1 MQWLAGCAAFVC
13 LSTLA
18 SPAAGAGAPA
28 GFGPAF
34 KVKGLRPM
42 FSGETPTAAAWNGK
56 LILSASA
63 PGEFNGLWIT
73 DGTEAGTRLLRANMV
88 VLPGTYH
95 GDPAFV
101 PFDGALYFAAREW
114 SPETHSTASGLELW
128 RTDGTPE
135 GTRMVADV
143 NPGPADAMPS
153 ELTVA
158 RGKLYFV
165 AGYGGT
171 GTSSHLGLFRTDGT
185 AAGTV
190 QVATLE
196 GIAADYRPQ
205 PRQALTAAGANLFLR
220 HRVFGRGFEL
230 HRVDTCASPPAF
242 ECVVLVKDLAAP
254 NMYWLGSYPDM
265 LVAVGDLLLFVAD
278 GESGSGLYR
287 SDGTVAGTSLLAPA
301 SFMREVNAE
310 RLSIAAGGFAYFV
323 TNDGL
328 LRSDG
333 KPEGTALLAAGH
345 VPWQQSMTSAL
356 GVVYF
361 LGANAT
367 GNRNE
372 PWNDYGIW
380 RSDGTPTGTHALAD
394 ICPGTC
400 NSAKDPTPPLALAP
414 EGRLFFAATNDG
426 TWNGLALWTS
436 DGTAAG
442 TVPVQEFR
450 ELTGLSAA
458 PPWNL
463 VRAGDL
469 VYFGLSVPSP
479 WWNQYDSELWAVRTD
494 LADRTPPDLAC
505 PATVKV
511 EATSAGGGFA
521 GFAVTAHD
529 NLTPGLQATLSA
541 APGLF
546 PLGSTTVTA
555 SAEDEAGNVGTCSFQ
570 VVVRDTTPPVVACP
584 AEVAA
589 EAVAPEGTQ
598 VSFAVAAVDA
608 VSTATVSTS
617 LPSGAVFAP
626 GSTAVT
632 ATATDAAGNG
642 SSCAFT
648 VRVLDTRPPIVACPP
663 AQVLEMTSPD
673 GAIGDWPDA
682 SAVDRVGVVTVS
694 YVPARG
700 TLLGPGAHAVVASA
714 SDDAGNASSCG
725 FTVTVRDTTAPAITC
740 PADVLATAPG
750 PGGVA
755 VTFPPPLASDAVTPA
770 AVVVLDHLSR
780 EVFPVGVTTVRA
792 TARDATGNVGACSFR
807 VEVRVVTS
815 SSDTPPEAAGTSEA
829 SGSPASSSGCSTA
842 ASEPAALLTPLAALA
857 ALAVRRRRSS
867 RANPPVRRQRC
878 EMA

>member
-1 MQWLAGCAAFVC
+1 
-13 LSTLA
+13 
-18 SPAAGAGAPA
+18 
-28 GFGPAF
+28 
-34 KVKGLRPM
+34 
-42 FSGETPTAAAWNGK
+42 
-56 LILSASA
+56 
-63 PGEFNGLWIT
+63 
-73 DGTEAGTRLLRANMV
+73 
-88 VLPGTYH
+88 
-95 GDPAFV
+95 
-101 PFDGALYFAAREW
+101 
-114 SPETHSTASGLELW
+114 
-128 RTDGTPE
+128 
-135 GTRMVADV
+135 MVADV

-165 AGYGGT
+165 AGYGGR

-190 QVATLE
+190 QVATLA
-196 GIAADYRPQ
+196 GIATDYRPQ

-220 HRVFGRGFEL
+220 QQVLERGFEL

-242 ECVVLVKDLAAP
+242 ECVVLVRDLAAP
-254 NMYWLGSYPDM
+254 NSDWWGSHPDM

-287 SDGTVAGTSLLAPA
+287 SDGTAAGTSFLAPA
-301 SFMREVNAE
+301 SFMGEGNAD

-323 TNDGL
+323 TNAGL

-333 KPEGTALLAAGH
+333 TPGGTALLAAGH
-345 VPWQQSMTSAL
+345 LPWQRWMSSAL

-367 GNRNE
+367 GNIHA
-372 PWNDYGIW
+372 PWNDYEIW

-400 NSAKDPTPPLALAP
+400 DSARDPTPPLALAP
-414 EGRLFFAATNDG
+414 EGRLFFAATSDG
-426 TWNGLALWTS
+426 TWDGLALWTS

-450 ELTGLSAA
+450 ELTGRSVA

-469 VYFGLSVPSP
+469 VYFGLSVPWP
-479 WWNQYDSELWAVRTD
+479 WSSLYGTYDSELWAVRAD

-505 PATVKV
+505 PATVTV

-529 NLTPGLQATLSA
+529 NLTPGVQATLSA

-555 SAEDEAGNVGTCSFQ
+555 SAADEAGNVGTCSFE

-584 AEVAA
+584 ADVTA
-589 EAVAPEGTQ
+589 ETAAPEGAQ
-598 VSFAVAAVDA
+598 VSFAVDAVDA

-617 LPSGAVFAP
+617 LPSGAVFGP

-648 VRVLDTRPPIVACPP
+648 VRVLDTRPPVIACPP
-663 AQVLEMTSPD
+663 AQVIEMTAPD
-673 GAIGDWPDA
+673 GAIGNWPDA
-682 SAVDRVGVVTVS
+682 SAVDHVGVVTPS

-700 TLLGPGAHAVVASA
+700 TLLGLGAHAVVASA
-714 SDDAGNASSCG
+714 SDAAGNAASCG

-750 PGGVA
+750 PDGVA
-755 VTFPPPLASDAVTPA
+755 VTFPPPLASDAATPA
-770 AVVVLDHLSR
+770 AVVVLDHVSG
-780 EVFPVGVTTVRA
+780 EVFPVGVTTLRA
-792 TARDATGNVGACSFR
+792 TARDASGNVGSCSFR
-807 VEVRVVTS
+807 VEVRVATS
-815 SSDTPPEAAGTSEA
+815 SSDSPPGAAGTSEA

-842 ASEPAALLTPLAALA
+842 ASEPAALLTPLAV
-857 ALAVRRRRSS
+857 LAVRRRRSS
-867 RANPPVRRQRC
+867 RAHPPVRRQRC